1 MSFELRDGLVFKFH
15 EHAESVVFIASG
27 VSADFACFFFVV
39 IYINFHYNYLDD
51 KINII
56 IFALELNNIC
66 SDGVI
71 GSRAGLK
78 IL

>member
-1 MSFELRDGLVFKFH
+1 MSTRSLLFSLRPEFQQISR
-15 EHAESVVFIASG
+15 A
-27 VSADFACFFFVV
+27 FFVV

>member
-1 MSFELRDGLVFKFH
+1 ML
-15 EHAESVVFIASG
+15 
-27 VSADFACFFFVV
+27 FFVV
-39 IYINFHYNYLDD
+39 IYINFYYNYLDD
-51 KINII
+51 KINLI
-56 IFALELNNIC
+56 IFALGLNNIC

>member
-1 MSFELRDGLVFKFH
+1 ML
-15 EHAESVVFIASG
+15 
-27 VSADFACFFFVV
+27 FFVV
-39 IYINFHYNYLDD
+39 IYINFYYNYLDD
-51 KINII
+51 KINLI